1 MTAAPSNP
9 WTGKR
14 ADLCTV
20 SRAVGRGQGRVSLD
34 LKERADLFH
43 GARAPLEV
51 ALGAKR
57 TPDLQHFL
65 LDLLRL
71 GGRPLDEAG
80 ELVHEL
86 DELLLVRPHLIEVLL
101 ERHALLEALLRDH
114 GVSPSPHR
122 G

>member
-80 ELVHEL
+80 ELVHA
-86 DELLLVRPHLIEVLL
+86 LVEVLL

>member
-20 SRAVGRGQGRVSLD
+20 SRAVGREQGRVSLD

-43 GARAPLEV
+43 GALAPLEV

-57 TPDLQHFL
+57 APHLQHFL

-80 ELVHEL
+80 ELVHA
-86 DELLLVRPHLIEVLL
+86 LVEEREHRDRPIDPLVQVLVPEDL
-101 ERHALLEALLRDH
+101 
-114 GVSPSPHR
+114 
-122 G
+122 